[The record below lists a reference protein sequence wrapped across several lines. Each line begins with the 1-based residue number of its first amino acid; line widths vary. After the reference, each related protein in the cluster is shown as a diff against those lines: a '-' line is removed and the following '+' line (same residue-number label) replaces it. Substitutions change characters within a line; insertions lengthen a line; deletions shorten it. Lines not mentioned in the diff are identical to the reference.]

1 MGHDHKHHHHHHHSH
16 DGESNIG
23 IAFLLNISFT
33 IIELI
38 GGYMTNSVAI
48 ISDAV
53 HDFGDSISLGMAW
66 YFQKISKR
74 EKTDKYTYG
83 YKRFSL
89 LGAIIN
95 SIVLVVGS
103 IYIISEAVP
112 RLFSPQETSAKGMF
126 ALAIVGIIIN
136 GAAVL
141 KTRTGDSINERVVSL
156 HMMEDVLGWA
166 AVLVGSVIMHFTGLT
181 IIDPILS
188 IGIAGFVLFNVYGNI
203 KDVLPIL
210 LQGTPEHIDLNHI
223 VEHVMELGEVEEV
236 HDIHI
241 WSLDEEYNIMTIHVV
256 LKDWLGE
263 EQIVKLKSEIRSIL
277 EDEGVQH
284 STIEF
289 ESKSENFRNII

>member
-166 AVLVGSVIMHFTGLT
+166 AVLIGSAIMHFTGLT

-256 LKDWLGE
+256 LKDWLE
-263 EQIVKLKSEIRSIL
+263 EEKIVKLKSEIRSIL

>member
-256 LKDWLGE
+256 LKDWLE
-263 EQIVKLKSEIRSIL
+263 EEKIIKLKSEIRSIL

>member
-223 VEHVMELGEVEEV
+223 VEHVMKLGEVEEV

-256 LKDWLGE
+256 LKDWLEE

-289 ESKSENFRNII
+289 ESKNENFRNII